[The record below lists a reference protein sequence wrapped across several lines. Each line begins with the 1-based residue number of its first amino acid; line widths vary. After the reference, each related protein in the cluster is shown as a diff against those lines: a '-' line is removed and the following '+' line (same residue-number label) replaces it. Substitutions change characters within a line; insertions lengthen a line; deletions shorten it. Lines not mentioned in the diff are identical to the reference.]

1 MYQHTWRHG
10 EEGRVTIDI
19 LMKLVV
25 INTVQYI
32 IISTQMTKQLQS
44 TPNTFM
50 ILSIEP
56 KRQSYTRK
64 YCCISDRRTLKRGT
78 YHHPPSLLENIFIVY
93 HVYSSA
99 NIILEL

>member
-1 MYQHTWRHG
+1 MYQHTRRHG

-50 ILSIEP
+50 KLSTKNQDKKKAELHQEILL
-56 KRQSYTRK
+56 Y
-64 YCCISDRRTLKRGT
+64 
-78 YHHPPSLLENIFIVY
+78 
-93 HVYSSA
+93 
-99 NIILEL
+99 